1 MRSTYTGKLKTS
13 FHGDKL
19 WLLSAIES
27 FVRFFEPNDVPQ
39 NSGTIKT
46 TFANLEI
53 LVCNKQQIFCILT
66 KMNED
71 HINPSLRELKKPIN
85 NLTERT
91 KFAFENERSGENKLL
106 NY

>member
-85 NLTERT
+85 NLTEQNSPSKT
-91 KFAFENERSGENKLL
+91 KDREKI